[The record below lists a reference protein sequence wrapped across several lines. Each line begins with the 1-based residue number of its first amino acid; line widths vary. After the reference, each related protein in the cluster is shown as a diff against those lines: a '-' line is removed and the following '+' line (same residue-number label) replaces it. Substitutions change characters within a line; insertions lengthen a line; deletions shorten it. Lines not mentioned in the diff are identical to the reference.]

1 MPIAGD
7 GCCPPLANAVNLDHP
22 AIERRPARELDPD
35 SDLGDLPVTVA
46 VGPLP
51 DAAIGEALDRGAAEA
66 RRLRLC
72 GLIEGAA
79 LSLCGHWRL
88 ETGGTALAQVR
99 TG

>member
-1 MPIAGD
+1 MS
-7 GCCPPLANAVNLDHP
+7 LDHP

-46 VGPLP
+46 VGSLP
-51 DAAIGEALDRGAAEA
+51 EAAIAEALDRGAEEA

-79 LSLCGHWRL
+79 LSLGGQWLL
-88 ETGGTALAQVR
+88 ETGGTALARMRV
-99 TG
+99 G